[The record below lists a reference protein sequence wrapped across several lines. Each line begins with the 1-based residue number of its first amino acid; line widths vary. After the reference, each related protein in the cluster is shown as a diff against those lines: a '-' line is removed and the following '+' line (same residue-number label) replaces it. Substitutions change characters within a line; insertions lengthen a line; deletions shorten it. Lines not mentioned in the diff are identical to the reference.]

1 MEVSVDI
8 KEVEKFITNEKFTKF
23 LLENTADFEV
33 AAFIMQSLLDAI
45 EDAKRKMKET

>member
-1 MEVSVDI
+1 MEVSVNIED
-8 KEVEKFITNEKFTKF
+8 VEKFITNEKFTDF
-23 LLENTADFEV
+23 LLKNTTDFGV